1 MGVNASR
8 EDREPE
14 ADLTVQVDRSEAEV
28 QELVAKESGY
38 PELQELLR
46 LAAETRASHDFE
58 LIARAY
64 HAAELAHRNQNRKS
78 GDPAITH
85 AAAVGRILIGLSLD
99 STTIAAGLL
108 HDVVED
114 AGIPLP
120 QLVAEFGDEIASLV
134 DGVTKIR
141 DLNFQTPEA
150 EQAENFRKMLLSTA
164 QDIRV
169 VLIKFADRLHNLRT
183 LEYLRPEIRE
193 RMALESRDIYAPLA
207 HRLGIAR
214 IRAEL
219 EDLSLKWIEPE
230 AYQDIQDKINLS
242 REEREGY
249 IEEVRG
255 PLLDTLGK
263 AGLEA
268 DIKGRP
274 KNFYSIHRKIVNQ
287 GKAFEEI
294 YDLLA
299 LRILVDTESEC
310 YNALGLVHSMYTP
323 VMARFKDFIATPKSN
338 RYQSLHTTVIGPRG
352 MMLEVQIRTREMHQI
367 AEVGIAAHWRYK
379 EGKRNPSELDRHMAW
394 LRGLLE
400 WQTETPDPHEF
411 IEELKV
417 DLFPDE
423 IYVFTPRGDLIQLP
437 EGATP
442 VDFAFAVHTDVGL
455 HCTGARVDGQMVAL
469 ATPLETGKTVE
480 VMTSSRQHPSRDW
493 LSFVKSPKARSRIKR
508 WLRTEEHA
516 HSVRL
521 GQEILERELKRQR
534 KRLEDDKLE
543 EVAIEFGVP
552 DVDHLYAGIGNGDFS
567 LERVFHRLFPS
578 TRPVVKKTRT
588 ESTRRPG
595 KSPIRI
601 HGLNDLMIHFAG
613 CCRPVL
619 GDPVLGIITKGQ
631 GVSVHRRDCPNA
643 SREDLDPQRIVDLEW
658 DAEQE
663 EAFAVQIEV
672 TGTDRP
678 RFLRDVTQAIA
689 DLGVH
694 VVGGELKTTH
704 GRVGDRFTVEVKDRK
719 QLNILF
725 KKVLAVNGVSS
736 VQRVDTPDTDRA

>member
-1 MGVNASR
+1 MA
-8 EDREPE
+8 
-14 ADLTVQVDRSEAEV
+14 AQIDRSAADIA
-28 QELVAKESGY
+28 QIIAKESKY
-38 PELQELLR
+38 PELQDLLSR
-46 LAAETRASHDFE
+46 AAKVRPSHDFD
-58 LIARAY
+58 LISKAY
-64 HAAELAHRNQNRKS
+64 RAAELAHRNQKRKS
-78 GDPAITH
+78 GDLTITH
-85 AAAVGRILIGLSLD
+85 AAAVGRILIGLNLD
-99 STTIAAGLL
+99 SITISAGLL

-114 AGIPLP
+114 TGVPISQVA
-120 QLVAEFGDEIASLV
+120 AEFGQEIADLV

-141 DLNFQTPEA
+141 DLTFQTPEA

-183 LEYLRPEIRE
+183 LEYLRPETRE
-193 RMALESRDIYAPLA
+193 QMAQESRDIYAPLA

-219 EDLSLKWIEPE
+219 EDLSLKWLEPE
-230 AYQDIQDKINLS
+230 AYQDLHNKINLT
-242 REEREGY
+242 REERESY
-249 IEEVRG
+249 IEEVRA
-255 PLLDTLGK
+255 PLLDALGK
-263 AGLEA
+263 AGIQA
-268 DIKGRP
+268 DIRGRP

-299 LRILVDTESEC
+299 MRILVSTESEC

-394 LRGLLE
+394 LRSLLE
-400 WQTETPDPHEF
+400 WQTETTDPHEF

-469 ATPLETGKTVE
+469 STPLETGKTVE
-480 VMTSSRQHPSRDW
+480 VMTSPHQRPSRDW

-508 WLRTEEHA
+508 WLRIEEHA

-521 GQEILERELKRQR
+521 GEEILERELKRQR
-534 KRLEDDKLE
+534 KRLDEDRLK
-543 EVAIEFGVP
+543 EVASELGVP
-552 DVDHLYAGIGNGDFS
+552 GIDHLYAGIGNGDFS

-578 TRPVVKKTRT
+578 TRPAVKRTRT
-588 ESTRRPG
+588 DASRRQK
-595 KSPIRI
+595 KSPIKI
-601 HGLNDLMIHFAG
+601 HGLNNLMIHFAG

-643 SREDLDPQRIVDLEW
+643 NRKDLDAQRVVDLEW
-658 DAEQE
+658 DPEQD

-672 TGTDRP
+672 KGTDRP
-678 RFLRDVTQAIA
+678 KFLRDVTQAIA

-704 GRVGDRFTVEVKDRK
+704 GRVGDRFTVEVKDRS
-719 QLNILF
+719 QLNTLF
-725 KKVLAVNGVSS
+725 KRVLAVHGVSS
-736 VQRVDTPDTDRA
+736 VHRVDTSEDDGT